1 MSDVS
6 DDASNVS
13 DVPGDECKLAIDRK
27 PWFILLT
34 STGSAEAKK
43 AFSISLVRAQGK
55 EVKVLHKFHPAHV
68 YSIFG
73 DDEQIYGY
81 QDLRVD
87 LSFNSN
93 DMRPN
98 LSIKYTKK
106 LKPQA
111 EVAPA
116 DIEEVLRDYLP
127 EGSSHPIRIP

>member
-1 MSDVS
+1 MRPTCLISQAMSVS
-6 DDASNVS
+6 LCLFAN
-13 DVPGDECKLAIDRK
+13 
-27 PWFILLT
+27 PWPIILT

-43 AFSISLVRAQGK
+43 AFSISLVRAEGK

-98 LSIKYTKK
+98 LSTKYTKK

-111 EVAPA
+111 EVAPT

-127 EGSSHPIRIP
+127 EGLSHYILIP